1 MDNST
6 GDDVTSPS
14 VLGLCRK
21 IPQSP
26 VRSTAFSAC
35 KAGGANAVRVG
46 GEYVSQVNSLFA
58 ERRLSLSPVKSS
70 SRKIGEGL
78 AISPSL
84 FDPIEEVVFSA
95 LKTTHGEGFMQSQ
108 DCHRYHQF
116 MAMLHQ
122 VQDHGLEENED
133 FFVLRVVGRG
143 GFGLVNACK
152 KATTG
157 KLYAMKQ
164 MSKKRIKLKRCED
177 LIVAERDTLSQVQ
190 SPYVV
195 NLLYAFHNA
204 TDVFLI
210 LDLMIGGDLNFHLR
224 TKGRFSLRETK
235 YYIART
241 VLGIAALHDRNYAHR
256 YLRYN
261 LWQCL
266 LFLFL
271 AV

>member
-1 MDNST
+1 MT
-6 GDDVTSPS
+6 ISPS
-14 VLGLCRK
+14 V
-21 IPQSP
+21 
-26 VRSTAFSAC
+26 
-35 KAGGANAVRVG
+35 
-46 GEYVSQVNSLFA
+46 
-58 ERRLSLSPVKSS
+58 
-70 SRKIGEGL
+70 
-78 AISPSL
+78 
-84 FDPIEEVVFSA
+84 FDPIEEVVFNT
-95 LKTTHGEGFMQSQ
+95 LKATHGEGFAQSQ

-116 MAMLHQ
+116 MAMLSQ
-122 VQDHGLEENED
+122 VQKHGLEENED

-177 LIVAERDTLSQVQ
+177 LILAERDTLSQVQ

-195 NLLYAFHNA
+195 NLLYAFHNT

-235 YYIART
+235 YYVART
-241 VLGIAALHDRNYAHR
+241 VLGIAALHDLNYAHR
-256 YLRYN
+256 
-261 LWQCL
+261 
-266 LFLFL
+266 
-271 AV
+271 